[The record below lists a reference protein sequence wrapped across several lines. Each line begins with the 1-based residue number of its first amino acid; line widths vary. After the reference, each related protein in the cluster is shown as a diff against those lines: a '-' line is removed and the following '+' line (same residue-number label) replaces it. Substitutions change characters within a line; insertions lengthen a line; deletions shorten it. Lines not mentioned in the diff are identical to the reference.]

1 MFKSNFIPKPTK
13 FQPAPELPQGA
24 QLPHEL
30 ERAGCPWL
38 DRYVEFSD
46 RWSPRSFDGYHE
58 AIGLWILSTVA
69 ARRVSV
75 IFGGERFTNLYIL
88 LVGRTSL
95 HAKTTAAKIG
105 KKLLSDIE
113 LDFLLLPDECTPQRM
128 LVEMASKLPENWEE
142 LKAEQKEQYRKTL
155 AFAGQKGWYYDEFGL
170 NIQNMMKRDGPYS
183 EFRGLLR
190 KFDDNELTYERGT
203 ISRGRETVHRPYLS
217 LLGALTPSDLASVA
231 YAGSTLWG
239 DGYLARMG
247 LVVPPSGL
255 IKEGRFPNGER
266 VFPSELTEPIL
277 RWHERLGIPTANIV
291 EGQLLPATDS
301 VVSKIELSEL
311 VRETYYT
318 YDDALR
324 KSLNQ
329 IDTPDFDGNYA
340 RFPEKALRIAAL
352 FASLEGLCIVELHHW
367 AKAQR
372 IAERW
377 RSNLHSL
384 YKQVNESGL
393 QQKEFTDE
401 QKVLKAIKE
410 KGSPTS
416 REIQQ
421 FTGINNRQIANILDG
436 LLTTKRVVAEE
447 VGKTHRYKISSS
459 GTRTNQS
466 KPSSVEHIDQHFE
479 VSAEQLEEQ
488 QEAPLYEWQELPL
501 EQ

>member
-1 MFKSNFIPKPTK
+1 MFKSNSIPKSTK
-13 FQPAPELPQGA
+13 FQAAPELPQEA

-58 AIGLWILSTVA
+58 AIGLWILSAVA

-75 IFGGERFTNLYIL
+75 IFGGEKFTNLYIL

-95 HAKTTAAKIG
+95 HAKSTAAKIG
-105 KKLLSDIE
+105 KKFLSDVE
-113 LDFLLLPDECTPQRM
+113 LDFLLLPDESTPQRM
-128 LVEMASKLPENWEE
+128 LVEMASKLPENWEK
-142 LKAEQKEQYRKTL
+142 LNADQKEKYRKTL
-155 AFAGQKGWYYDEFGL
+155 GFAGQKGWYYDEFGQ
-170 NIQNMMKRDGPYS
+170 NIQNMMKRDGPYN

-190 KFDDNELTYERGT
+190 KFDDNELTYAKGT
-203 ISRGRETVHRPYLS
+203 ISRGKETVHRPYLS

-231 YAGSTLWG
+231 HAGSILWG

-247 LVVPPSGL
+247 LVVPPIGL
-255 IKEGRFPNGER
+255 IKEGRFPDGEL

-277 RWHERLGIPTANIV
+277 RWHERLGIPTTNIV

-301 VVSKIELSEL
+301 VVSKIELSKSVKEA
-311 VRETYYT
+311 YYA

-324 KSLNQ
+324 KILETM
-329 IDTPDFDGNYA
+329 DATDLDGNYV

-352 FASLEGLCIVELHHW
+352 FASLEGLCTVEIHHW

-372 IAERW
+372 VAERW

-384 YKQVNESGL
+384 YKQINESGL
-393 QQKEFTDE
+393 QRKGLTDK
-401 QKVLKAIKE
+401 QKVLKAIRE

-421 FTGINNRQIANILDG
+421 FTGINGEQAVKILDE
-436 LLTTKRVVAEE
+436 LLANGKIIAEE
-447 VGKTHRYKISSS
+447 VGKTNRYRISS
-459 GTRTNQS
+459 
-466 KPSSVEHIDQHFE
+466 PSSQ
-479 VSAEQLEEQ
+479 SN
-488 QEAPLYEWQELPL
+488 
-501 EQ
+501 